1 MTSILDSIKDM
12 LGVNLDETAF
22 DTIIIANINTAFMT
36 LNQLGVGPSSVFLI
50 TNKDQQWNDFF
61 GELTGLEGVK
71 NYVYLRVKVVFD
83 PPDKQTVM
91 DALKR
96 NIEEL
101 EFRLMIQM
109 AGV

>member
-1 MTSILDSIKDM
+1 M
-12 LGVNLDETAF
+12 E
-22 DTIIIANINTAFMT
+22 
-36 LNQLGVGPSSVFLI
+36 
-50 TNKDQQWNDFF
+50 WFF

-109 AGV
+109 AGVWAMNRSYLAHYGVMGMKMGHS